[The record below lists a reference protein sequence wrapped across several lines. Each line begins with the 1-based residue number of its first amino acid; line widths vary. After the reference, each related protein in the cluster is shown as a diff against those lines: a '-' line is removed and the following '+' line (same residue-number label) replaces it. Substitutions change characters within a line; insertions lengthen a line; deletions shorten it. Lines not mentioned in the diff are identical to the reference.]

1 MDIELT
7 EGGDVPRAPS
17 DVRFRRV
24 TAEAYADRQ
33 RVKLTYELS
42 PFLQRPNVEILLE
55 GPPGTVLG
63 SVTIIETIDSCF
75 SLTVH
80 LRADPPS
87 EGRFDVISTLGY
99 EGLPEVDRVKPAASH
114 VPSGTVDKAGLELS
128 GPADGGIVV
137 LQYDRAYQASEGE

>member
-1 MDIELT
+1 MDIEL
-7 EGGDVPRAPS
+7 GQGSDVPRMPS

-24 TAEAYADRQ
+24 TAEPFVDRQ

-63 SVTIIETIDSCF
+63 AVTIIETMDSRF

-80 LRADPPS
+80 LRADPPA

-99 EGLPEVDRVKPAASH
+99 EGLPEVDKDVTRI
-114 VPSGTVDKAGLELS
+114 EL
-128 GPADGGIVV
+128 PP
-137 LQYDRAYQASEGE
+137 RALREA